1 LSRIQNLDQLNL
13 QVLWLNDN
21 KLTRIEGFNH
31 MSRLVELNLA
41 QNFITSIGESLKNLD
56 NLEYLNL
63 ASNLLDNFQVNYSYN
78 LCL

>member
-1 LSRIQNLDQLNL
+1 MSRIQNLDQLNL

-56 NLEYLNL
+56 NFVNIHRNK
-63 ASNLLDNFQVNYSYN
+63 SLLIE
-78 LCL
+78 